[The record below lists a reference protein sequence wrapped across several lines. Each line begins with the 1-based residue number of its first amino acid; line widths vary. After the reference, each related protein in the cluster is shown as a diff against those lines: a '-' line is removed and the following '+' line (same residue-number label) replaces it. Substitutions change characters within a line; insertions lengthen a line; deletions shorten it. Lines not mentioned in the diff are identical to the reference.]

1 MIAAVRGTLEALD
14 INAVVVAVG
23 GVSIRVLVPT
33 STVAEL
39 GVVGSSVHLHTSL
52 VVREDA
58 ITLYGFVSEGALRIF
73 EKLLEVSGVGPRHAL
88 GLLSTMSPEGLALAI
103 TSEDTVALSRAPGI
117 GKRTAARVVLEL
129 KEKLGREW
137 AVSLTSGGIQ
147 NDVVAALVALG
158 YSPTEAG
165 QAQAGISTETAS
177 LEEQVRRALQRLGG
191 R

>member
-1 MIAAVRGTLEALD
+1 
-14 INAVVVAVG
+14 
-23 GVSIRVLVPT
+23 
-33 STVAEL
+33 
-39 GVVGSSVHLHTSL
+39 
-52 VVREDA
+52 
-58 ITLYGFVSEGALRIF
+58 
-73 EKLLEVSGVGPRHAL
+73 
-88 GLLSTMSPEGLALAI
+88 
-103 TSEDTVALSRAPGI
+103 
-117 GKRTAARVVLEL
+117 VLEL